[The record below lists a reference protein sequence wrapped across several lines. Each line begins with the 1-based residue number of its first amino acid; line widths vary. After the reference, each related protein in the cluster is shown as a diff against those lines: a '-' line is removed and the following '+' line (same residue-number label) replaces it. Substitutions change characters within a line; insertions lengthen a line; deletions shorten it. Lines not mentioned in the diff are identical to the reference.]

1 MQTSGGLLLGQR
13 QTLTLYKTQTI
24 YSLCE
29 QLVANFKKGG
39 GGGSSYM
46 RRGIWESA
54 E

>member
-39 GGGSSYM
+39 GGGIQLHETWHM
-46 RRGIWESA
+46 GKC
-54 E
+54 